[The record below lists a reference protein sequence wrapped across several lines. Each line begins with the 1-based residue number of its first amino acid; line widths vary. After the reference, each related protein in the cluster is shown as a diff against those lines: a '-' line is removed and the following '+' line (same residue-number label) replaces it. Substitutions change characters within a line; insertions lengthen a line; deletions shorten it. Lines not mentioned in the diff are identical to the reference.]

1 MALFSDTVPKWI
13 YDQKCQEYDT
23 LLDKYHALR
32 QSGYDPSSK
41 IRLIAP
47 KPDSGEQVVMAGE
60 QAFVDPRM
68 RRAVEQC
75 LAEGMTEAEALRE
88 AYRLVNIATGKAM
101 PSSAG
106 ESLPLAIP

>member
-1 MALFSDTVPKWI
+1 MALFSDSVPRAI
-13 YDQKCQEYDT
+13 YDQKCREYDS
-23 LLDKYHALR
+23 LLEKYHALR
-32 QSGYDPSSK
+32 MNGYDPASK
-41 IRLIAP
+41 IRLIGP

-68 RRAVEQC
+68 RRAVEKC

-101 PSSAG
+101 PTSAG